1 MIVSNP
7 KRTAFQTLSQEH
19 KQAQLLCQRIR
30 EGIRLQI
37 EPIRIMR
44 YAEWYFLNHLAM
56 HFEFEQKYIFPVLGK
71 DNVQVK
77 KALSTQRRLT
87 RLFTNNALIDKRLSG
102 IEEDLDFLVRFE
114 EKNLFDEVKNK
125 MTTAQRKELQVLEP
139 EPNTTEW
146 DDCFW
151 LT

>member
-1 MIVSNP
+1 
-7 KRTAFQTLSQEH
+7 
-19 KQAQLLCQRIR
+19 
-30 EGIRLQI
+30 
-37 EPIRIMR
+37 
-44 YAEWYFLNHLAM
+44 M

-125 MTTAQRKELQVLEP
+125 MTAAQRKELQVLEP

>member
-7 KRTAFQTLSQEH
+7 KKTTFQTLSQEH

-37 EPIRIMR
+37 EPIRIMH

-87 RLFTNNALIDKRLSG
+87 RLFTKNDLIDKRLSR

-125 MTTAQRKELQVLEP
+125 MTTAQRKEIQALEQ
-139 EPNTTEW
+139 EPITTEW

-151 LT
+151 QN